1 MYNDLTYKK
10 WVTPNATR
18 WYRRISKTRESKEK
32 YDALPYV
39 FMREGNFFEAGMKE
53 NCCRCYCLQ
62 KAKPFRVQ
70 SRFNNRA
77 SCIMHRVI

>member
-1 MYNDLTYKK
+1 MAINVQKVGDPDY
-10 WVTPNATR
+10 TR
-18 WYRRISKTRESKEK
+18 QLRRISKTRESKEK